1 MEEQQSSSHCVSSQ
15 QQEHSIS
22 NQRASLHLPEA
33 ALNANSTAA
42 SSHQHLQFPPRVGGI
57 QATLA
62 EKEDSL
68 SPAVPSLLH
77 LPLCRQTT
85 PVPGLRYR
93 NLGKSGLRVS
103 NVGLGEDNG
112 NSPYRVTPAS
122 WFLVSAVW
130 YLKKIYHFAFPEL
143 WSSFLNWNA
152 RLRAFSICYDH

>member
-1 MEEQQSSSHCVSSQ
+1 MTSVESMEDQQSSGHCGSSQ
-15 QQEHSIS
+15 QHEHSVS
-22 NQRASLHLPEA
+22 SHRGSVHLPETSISA
-33 ALNANSTAA
+33 SNSSAA
-42 SSHQHLQFPPRVGGI
+42 SSHQQLHFASRVER

-103 NVGLGEDNG
+103 NVGLGTVH
-112 NSPYRVTPAS
+112 PH
-122 WFLVSAVW
+122 LVAIVSSNLISLTH
-130 YLKKIYHFAFPEL
+130 YLFAETRKRQRL
-143 WSSFLNWNA
+143 ILLNEIQDLGALFN
-152 RLRAFSICYDH
+152 

>member
-1 MEEQQSSSHCVSSQ
+1 MEDQQQQSSSHCVPSQ
-15 QQEHSIS
+15 QHEHSIS
-22 NQRASLHLPEA
+22 SQRGSLHLPEA
-33 ALNANSTAA
+33 ALSANSTAS
-42 SSHQHLQFPPRVGGI
+42 SSHQQLQFPSRVGGM

-103 NVGLGEDNG
+103 NVGLGE
-112 NSPYRVTPAS
+112 
-122 WFLVSAVW
+122 
-130 YLKKIYHFAFPEL
+130 KKWKFSIKLLISGSTIVFFFFSHFSFPEL
-143 WSSFLNWNA
+143 KP
-152 RLRAFSICYDH
+152 C

>member
-1 MEEQQSSSHCVSSQ
+1 MGE
-15 QQEHSIS
+15 
-22 NQRASLHLPEA
+22 R
-33 ALNANSTAA
+33 
-42 SSHQHLQFPPRVGGI
+42 

-103 NVGLGEDNG
+103 NVGLG
-112 NSPYRVTPAS
+112 
-122 WFLVSAVW
+122 
-130 YLKKIYHFAFPEL
+130 I
-143 WSSFLNWNA
+143 
-152 RLRAFSICYDH
+152 